1 MFGCN
6 NDRHFP
12 EKYTMKDHRSNT
24 KPEKGYQ
31 YYIQTRHKDLFS
43 LQKEEAELNDVHDK
57 DRDLKERFHFHK
69 TDFEE

>member
-12 EKYTMKDHRSNT
+12 EKYTMKDHTSNT
-24 KPEKGYQ
+24 KPEKGDQ

-43 LQKEEAELNDVHDK
+43 YYNLILRKL
-57 DRDLKERFHFHK
+57 
-69 TDFEE
+69 